1 MPCSQLRRP
10 MVCNNVFDFMHRRCN
25 QQRFPLA
32 FFTQEYGATMHG
44 FADSI
49 RVQGCTL
56 GQCTRNLSG
65 WQHHGTIWQ
74 GAPVKE
80 TKAKGDNGGSA
91 TISDEVASELKKVQS
106 LARSLQ
112 SQHDRNQNYM
122 DRIQRDG
129 SGGGKGGGKSF
140 YDNNIRK
147 GGGKGA
153 PKGNGKGY
161 GDRGTKRPFEQQSN
175 DQRDGRPDIRRR

>member
-1 MPCSQLRRP
+1 M
-10 MVCNNVFDFMHRRCN
+10 
-25 QQRFPLA
+25 
-32 FFTQEYGATMHG
+32 YG

-147 GGGKGA
+147 GVAKVLPKGTARDMVTGAQRGPLSSVTLTRGTIDLMSAVGRKHRPRGQLGKGLPGA
-153 PKGNGKGY
+153 GNM
-161 GDRGTKRPFEQQSN
+161 
-175 DQRDGRPDIRRR
+175 